1 MKAFQHANYPQ
12 KLIRHKYQVVAENL
26 VVACRLSLQKMNT
39 NIPYPIR
46 LKTCLRMC
54 VQRLRYAQEKQQ
66 ALAKQDRRRVATL
79 LAQGKE
85 QMAYYRVESLITN
98 DIHIELL
105 EILELYC
112 ELLLARVNIINS
124 IENELDLVSNHMEDG
139 INEAVRALAYSSSLY
154 VPEVKEL
161 AQLKELLMC
170 KFGREFIKS
179 LQDNKTGVPE
189 KVIKKCIPELPPEK
203 LVILYLQEI
212 AKTYEVP
219 YSKLEDS
226 DSEISS
232 TVNSNEKMTNS
243 NENSFDNVTDISAN
257 QSVLS
262 HSEKP
267 IVSIDNDAS
276 YENINEKHPITVRNA
291 RMTSED
297 PQKSLK
303 LSKDMRDKVEF
314 IHPTTAKK
322 DNEAKRTDTDIEELK
337 RRFAAL
343 RR

>member
-1 MKAFQHANYPQ
+1 
-12 KLIRHKYQVVAENL
+12 
-26 VVACRLSLQKMNT
+26 MNA
-39 NIPYPIR
+39 NIPYLIR

-79 LAQGKE
+79 LSQGKE
-85 QMAYYRVESLITN
+85 QMAYYRAESLITN
-98 DIHIELL
+98 DIHVELL

-124 IENELDLVSNHMEDG
+124 IENELDLVSNHIEDG
-139 INEAVRALAYSSSLY
+139 INEAIRSLAYSSSLY

-161 AQLKELLMC
+161 AQLKELIMF
-170 KFGREFIKS
+170 KFGKEFIKS

-189 KVIKKCIPELPPEK
+189 KVVKKCVPELPPEK

-226 DSEISS
+226 DSEVSS
-232 TVNSNEKMTNS
+232 TVNSNEKV
-243 NENSFDNVTDISAN
+243 ENSIDIGLDNVTDASSN
-257 QSVLS
+257 QSVL
-262 HSEKP
+262 HHYEKP

-276 YENINEKHPITVRNA
+276 YEDIDEKHPITVRNA
-291 RMTSED
+291 RMTSDD
-297 PQKSLK
+297 PKKSLK
-303 LSKDMRDKVEF
+303 LSKDMKDKVEF
-314 IHPTTAKK
+314 IHPTTAK
-322 DNEAKRTDTDIEELK
+322 DNNASKRTDTDIEDLK

>member
-1 MKAFQHANYPQ
+1 
-12 KLIRHKYQVVAENL
+12 
-26 VVACRLSLQKMNT
+26 MNA
-39 NIPYPIR
+39 NIPYLIR

-79 LAQGKE
+79 LSQGKE
-85 QMAYYRVESLITN
+85 QMAYYRAESLITN
-98 DIHIELL
+98 DIHVELL

-112 ELLLARVNIINS
+112 ELLLARVSIINS
-124 IENELDLVSNHMEDG
+124 IENELDLVSNHIEDG
-139 INEAVRALAYSSSLY
+139 INEAIRSLAYSSSLY

-161 AQLKELLMC
+161 AQLKELIMF
-170 KFGREFIKS
+170 KFGKEFIKS

-189 KVIKKCIPELPPEK
+189 KVVKKCVPELPPEK

-226 DSEISS
+226 DSEVSS
-232 TVNSNEKMTNS
+232 TVNSNEKV
-243 NENSFDNVTDISAN
+243 ENSIDIGLDNVTDASSN
-257 QSVLS
+257 QSVLH

-276 YENINEKHPITVRNA
+276 YEDIDEKHPITVRNA
-291 RMTSED
+291 RMTSDD
-297 PQKSLK
+297 PKKSLK
-303 LSKDMRDKVEF
+303 LSKDMKDKVEF
-314 IHPTTAKK
+314 IHPTTAK
-322 DNEAKRTDTDIEELK
+322 DNNASKRTDTDIEDLK

>member
-1 MKAFQHANYPQ
+1 
-12 KLIRHKYQVVAENL
+12 
-26 VVACRLSLQKMNT
+26 MNA
-39 NIPYPIR
+39 NIPYLIR

-79 LAQGKE
+79 LSQGKE
-85 QMAYYRVESLITN
+85 QMAYYRAESLITN
-98 DIHIELL
+98 DIHVELL

-112 ELLLARVNIINS
+112 ELLLARVSIINS
-124 IENELDLVSNHMEDG
+124 IENELDLVSNHIEDG
-139 INEAVRALAYSSSLY
+139 INEAIRSLAYSSSLY

-161 AQLKELLMC
+161 AQLKELIMF
-170 KFGREFIKS
+170 KFGKEFIKS
-179 LQDNKTGVPE
+179 LQDNKTCVPE
-189 KVIKKCIPELPPEK
+189 KVVKKCVPELPPEK

-226 DSEISS
+226 DSEVSS
-232 TVNSNEKMTNS
+232 TVNSNEKV
-243 NENSFDNVTDISAN
+243 ENSIDIGLDNVTDASSN
-257 QSVLS
+257 QSVL
-262 HSEKP
+262 HHYEKP

-276 YENINEKHPITVRNA
+276 YEDIDEKHPITVRNA
-291 RMTSED
+291 RMTSDD
-297 PQKSLK
+297 PKKSLK
-303 LSKDMRDKVEF
+303 LSKDMKDKVEF
-314 IHPTTAKK
+314 IHPTTAK
-322 DNEAKRTDTDIEELK
+322 DNNASKRTDTDIEDLK